1 MIKLIIAG
9 TRTFDNYSLLKDRCN
24 VFLEGF
30 DEIEIVCGMAIGADE
45 LGRKFGLEKGYY
57 IKEFPANWQK
67 FGKSAGMKRNLE
79 MSNYANALIAFHD
92 GISKGTLNM
101 IELARKKK
109 LLTEVVKY

>member
-9 TRTFDNYSLLKDRCN
+9 TRTFDNYSLLKDKCDK
-24 VFLEGF
+24 FLEGF
-30 DEIEIVCGMAIGADE
+30 DEIEIVCGMAHGADI
-45 LGRKFGLEKGYY
+45 LGKQYALEKRYS

-79 MSNYANALIAFHD
+79 MANYSNALIAFHD
-92 GISKGTLNM
+92 GVSKGTLNM